1 MERTATKRPI
11 MRAPDSADPP
21 KGAPPDLDALYRD
34 HHPRIL
40 RLCRMMLGDPDEG
53 DEAAQ
58 EVFVRMLGQ
67 RRGGVEPAQWG
78 AWLTRVAINACHDR
92 RRSGWWKW
100 WRRDGR
106 ELLDSDVA
114 TPRSAEDEAVT
125 HEQGAAIWRGFRKL
139 SPRQREVFVL
149 RQVEGWPTREVGA
162 ALKITD
168 QAVKLHLFRAVR
180 RLREILRSEQ

>member
-1 MERTATKRPI
+1 MERTATKPSI
-11 MRAPDSADPP
+11 ESEIESAQPGG
-21 KGAPPDLDALYRD
+21 GAPPELDEIYRQ
-34 HHPRIL
+34 HHQRIV
-40 RLCRMMLGDPDEG
+40 RLCRMMLGDADEG

-58 EVFVRMLGQ
+58 EVFVRMLAQ

-106 ELLDSDVA
+106 ELVDSDL
-114 TPRSAEDEAVT
+114 TTHRDAEEEAIT
-125 HEQGAAIWRGFRKL
+125 HEQGAAIWRGFSAL

-149 RQVEGWPTREVGA
+149 RQIEGWPTREVGA
-162 ALKITD
+162 ALNLTD

-180 RLREILRSEQ
+180 RLREILRSER